1 MTFFSHNIQVERDKE
16 MQTQANMR
24 SALKIKELTEL
35 ISSQER
41 VAMKL
46 DKEVSC

>member
-1 MTFFSHNIQVERDKE
+1 
-16 MQTQANMR
+16 MQTHANMR
-24 SALKIKELTEL
+24 SDSKIKELTEL

-46 DKEVSC
+46 DKEVSFSNCLIACFLLL

>member
-1 MTFFSHNIQVERDKE
+1 
-16 MQTQANMR
+16 MQTHATMR
-24 SALKIKELTEL
+24 SDLKIKELTEV

-46 DKEVSC
+46 DKEVSFSDC